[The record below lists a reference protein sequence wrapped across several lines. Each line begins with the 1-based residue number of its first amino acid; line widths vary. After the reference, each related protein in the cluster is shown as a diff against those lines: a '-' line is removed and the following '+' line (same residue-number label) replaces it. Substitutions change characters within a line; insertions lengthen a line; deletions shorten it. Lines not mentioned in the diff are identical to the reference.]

1 MSQSISVPATRHDF
15 QTDDARLR
23 AIHEKTMAGE
33 TLTREDALA
42 LYKTT
47 DILALGWMA
56 NSVRERMHG
65 NGTAF
70 GPAVELTAHASD
82 CAWCGAM
89 SLREA
94 AEATVKNLPEKGAVQ
109 IVLGGHP
116 EIAEEAMAAVMEEIG
131 RKRPG
136 VTARAVAIGSQL
148 SSDEKRVEFLL
159 RVRGIQERFRCIDAY
174 APRVMPRI
182 GVEGVFSSTG
192 MQEMKHI
199 AVARLVLHNVAHIS
213 ASWELLA
220 MKVAQIALRFGADDV
235 ESTTLRGNPLAEF
248 GPKKTFREEL
258 VRFIEAAG
266 RKAVERGEGYG
277 AEEPPAT
284 LVRAQI

>member
-1 MSQSISVPATRHDF
+1 MPAIRHEF
-15 QTDDARLR
+15 HTDDARLR
-23 AIHEKTMAGE
+23 TIHGKVMAGE
-33 TLTREDALA
+33 SLTREDALA

-56 NSVRERMHG
+56 NSVRERKHG
-65 NGTAF
+65 NRTTF
-70 GPAVELTAHASD
+70 GAAVELTAHAD
-82 CAWCGAM
+82 GCAWCGAKNP
-89 SLREA
+89 REA
-94 AEATVKNLPEKGAVQ
+94 AEAAVKNLPETGAVQ

-116 EIAEEAMAAVMEEIG
+116 EIAEEAMTAVMEELA
-131 RKRPG
+131 RKKPG
-136 VTARAVAIGSQL
+136 VAARAVAIGSQL
-148 SSDEKRVEFLL
+148 NSDEKRVEFLL
-159 RVRGIQERFRCIDAY
+159 GVRTIQERFKCVDAY

-258 VRFIEAAG
+258 VRFVEAAG
-266 RKAVERGEGYG
+266 REAVERGESYG
-277 AEEPPAT
+277 AMESKVT
-284 LVRAQI
+284 LGRLQI